1 MRLTDIKEYLNT
13 LLASFSSV
21 LDLELTILQADP
33 LERIAATGS
42 WYATDVV
49 CYENGKLVPAWQ
61 NSYTVQVIETGK
73 PVVALDT
80 KAYVYSHP
88 KMYQTVNGQ
97 DYSVLAYPIYLK
109 EQLEGVLVIASFD
122 KTQHQ
127 IL

>member
-1 MRLTDIKEYLNT
+1 MRLADIKKYLNT

-49 CYENGKLVPAWQ
+49 CYENGRLVPAWQ

-73 PVVALDT
+73 PVIAIDT

-88 KMYQTVNGQ
+88 KMYKTVDG
-97 DYSVLAYPIYLK
+97 
-109 EQLEGVLVIASFD
+109 
-122 KTQHQ
+122 
-127 IL
+127 